1 MVDAFLSIAV
11 VAITNLVIGFV
22 IGTKV
27 TKHFMKFKDV
37 EEEVTYC
44 HGWQDGLY
52 YALGEPT
59 PDLFNIEVA
68 QRCYKEYKVIKHGNV
83 KH

>member
-1 MVDAFLSIAV
+1 MIASFLAMLLVAV
-11 VAITNLVIGFV
+11 TNLVIGFFL
-22 IGTKV
+22 GNRV
-27 TKHFMKFKDV
+27 TKHAVKLNQF
-37 EEEVTYC
+37 EEEMTYC

-83 KH
+83 KN